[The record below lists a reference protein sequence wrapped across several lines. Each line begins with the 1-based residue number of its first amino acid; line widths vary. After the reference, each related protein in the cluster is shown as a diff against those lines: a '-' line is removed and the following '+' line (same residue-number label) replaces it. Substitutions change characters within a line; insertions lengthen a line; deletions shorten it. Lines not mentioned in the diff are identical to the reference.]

1 MSGLRE
7 LLDDAYD
14 QSLHGQII
22 HSQLAAANERRQ
34 LAVRHANRLADELA
48 DEREA
53 HEQTREV
60 AELYELWTS
69 LLFLLFLAA
78 ILGKGVII

>member
-34 LAVRHANRLADELA
+34 LAVRHANRLADE
-48 DEREA
+48 REA
-53 HEQTREV
+53 HEQTRVV

>member
-1 MSGLRE
+1 MSDLNDRLDVAFDQSIHGRE
-7 LLDDAYD
+7 LHRRLE
-14 QSLHGQII
+14 S
-22 HSQLAAANERRQ
+22 ERQ
-34 LAVRHANRLADELA
+34 ERLLLTRECADLRNQLA

-78 ILGKGVII
+78 ILGKGIMI